1 MGLLTFGDGGAV
13 LGEVFDALRVWDHD
27 TMSGDS
33 VANTSSIER
42 TGKVA

>member
-13 LGEVFDALRVWDHD
+13 LGDEFDALRVWDHD

-33 VANTSSIER
+33 VAKRVFNREN
-42 TGKVA
+42 G